1 MIKLDMEK
9 PNIAVVFWFY
19 KEPEI
24 CINRLKL
31 IKKYNPKIK
40 IFGLFGGN
48 QNEESLYNEKLGGYL
63 DDFYTHPSANS
74 DWKWIHGDLML
85 LDWYK
90 DRGQKLKWDSV
101 VIVQWDMLVFDS
113 FDHQFPNIKRGE
125 MFMSGLQTLDKYTEE
140 NWEWTSPNGEFRADF
155 ENFLNYVDKKYNYHN
170 KLLPC
175 CLFVLEIIPR
185 MFFEKY
191 LTVENKGIG
200 MLEYKIPIYAEI
212 FNIKKYLKDMGA
224 HWWGNV
230 EEYPL
235 NAEPTE
241 IKTEYIEKELIKKN
255 GWRIFHPYFKIWE
268 ENEK

>member
-1 MIKLDMEK
+1 MEK

-63 DDFYTHPSANS
+63 DDFYTHPSADS

-101 VIVQWDMLVFDS
+101 VIVQWDMLVF
-113 FDHQFPNIKRGE
+113 
-125 MFMSGLQTLDKYTEE
+125 
-140 NWEWTSPNGEFRADF
+140 
-155 ENFLNYVDKKYNYHN
+155 
-170 KLLPC
+170 
-175 CLFVLEIIPR
+175 
-185 MFFEKY
+185 
-191 LTVENKGIG
+191 
-200 MLEYKIPIYAEI
+200 
-212 FNIKKYLKDMGA
+212 
-224 HWWGNV
+224 
-230 EEYPL
+230 
-235 NAEPTE
+235 
-241 IKTEYIEKELIKKN
+241 
-255 GWRIFHPYFKIWE
+255 
-268 ENEK
+268 

>member
-1 MIKLDMEK
+1 MEK

-101 VIVQWDMLVFDS
+101 VIVQWDMLVF
-113 FDHQFPNIKRGE
+113 
-125 MFMSGLQTLDKYTEE
+125 
-140 NWEWTSPNGEFRADF
+140 
-155 ENFLNYVDKKYNYHN
+155 
-170 KLLPC
+170 
-175 CLFVLEIIPR
+175 
-185 MFFEKY
+185 
-191 LTVENKGIG
+191 
-200 MLEYKIPIYAEI
+200 
-212 FNIKKYLKDMGA
+212 
-224 HWWGNV
+224 
-230 EEYPL
+230 
-235 NAEPTE
+235 
-241 IKTEYIEKELIKKN
+241 
-255 GWRIFHPYFKIWE
+255 
-268 ENEK
+268 